1 MILIPER
8 LYLFLK
14 YVLKFI
20 FNLIVTQTNYL
31 DISAL
36 EFHGFM
42 PNSKVEVKIW
52 LLIEFKK

>member
-8 LYLFLK
+8 LYLFFK

-42 PNSKVEVKIW
+42 PNSKIW